1 MNINIIGGGWV
12 TASNFGQLQD
22 GNMPTPSQG
31 QPLVPPAKDIFSQPL
46 TRYGRF
52 DTYTKLGCAAIALA
66 IRDAQLDQ
74 EIEKLNNHIEQQR
87 ILRPVFD
94 SLLDRVKKEN
104 PTELPETK
112 KVELERGEINE
123 VSELLQ
129 DIAGHRDLKIQ
140 DIRTDVN
147 DIMNSTGYML
157 MRIHA
162 TGDFIKFRDFLV
174 DLGTIPSLEQI
185 EEIKIGAI
193 QGNREY
199 KLRIWMALK

>member
-1 MNINIIGGGWV
+1 MKRILSILPTQSLIYFLVCGAGIIV
-12 TASNFGQLQD
+12 FILLIIIPNQKTSAE
-22 GNMPTPSQG
+22 
-31 QPLVPPAKDIFSQPL
+31 
-46 TRYGRF
+46 
-52 DTYTKLGCAAIALA
+52 
-66 IRDAQLDQ
+66 LDQ
-74 EIEKLNNHIEQQR
+74 EIEKLNDHIEQQR

-94 SLLDRVKKEN
+94 SLLDRAKKEN

-112 KVELERGEINE
+112 KVKLERGEINK

-129 DIAGHRDLKIQ
+129 DLAGHCGLKIQ
-140 DIRTDVN
+140 DIGTDVN
-147 DIMNSTGYML
+147 DIMNNTGYML

-162 TGDFIKFRDFLV
+162 TGDFMKFREFLV

-193 QGNREY
+193 EGNREY